1 MRRWEDVSSAKYVF
15 EPDQILY
22 LLEKGMRQLAP
33 HIPVLGSTSPKCRGE
48 KLARRLAP
56 HSCRLLTAAVAL
68 LDPFP
73 DLRYY

>member
-1 MRRWEDVSSAKYVF
+1 MRRWEDVSVKYVF

-22 LLEKGMRQLAP
+22 LLEEGMRQLAP
-33 HIPVLGSTSPKCRGE
+33 HILVLGSTSRKCRGE

-56 HSCRLLTAAVAL
+56 HSCKLLTAAVAL
-68 LDPFP
+68 LNLFP